1 MYEIVFI
8 VSIISILTY
17 LYITY
22 YKPSLVYVR
31 SDIDNNV
38 YIVRNLPNKKKAANT
53 LAKVRSKLD
62 LLVNKF
68 KLKFDNRDERINT
81 LLSRFNPNELRE
93 ALPKNNQTSYS
104 INKGEKI
111 VICLRSRNKNE
122 TITDVN
128 TLVFVALHELAHL
141 MSISIGHNTE
151 FWNNFRF
158 ILAHAIYWKI
168 YTPQNFERN
177 PKNYC
182 GITITSSPL
191 LLKNMNKFL

>member
-81 LLSRFNPNELRE
+81 LLSRFNPNELR
-93 ALPKNNQTSYS
+93 
-104 INKGEKI
+104 
-111 VICLRSRNKNE
+111 
-122 TITDVN
+122 
-128 TLVFVALHELAHL
+128 
-141 MSISIGHNTE
+141 
-151 FWNNFRF
+151 
-158 ILAHAIYWKI
+158 
-168 YTPQNFERN
+168 
-177 PKNYC
+177 
-182 GITITSSPL
+182 
-191 LLKNMNKFL
+191 